1 MFTRLRPALA
11 ALAVFGLAA
20 AACGGSGSG
29 SGSEAQGASNETAA
43 ATTAAVLPTASG
55 GQLDLGSL
63 EGTDYV
69 LWFWAPW

>member
-1 MFTRLRPALA
+1 MFTRLRPAIA

-20 AACGGSGSG
+20 AACGGSGS
-29 SGSEAQGASNETAA
+29 EAQESSNETAA
-43 ATTAAVLPTASG
+43 ATTAGVLPTASG